1 MEINRMREKE
11 LQSMKL
17 VVRVMVMAVVL
28 FSLVGCSNPPAS
40 EVLKNAQD
48 AEEYARKTLDSLHA
62 LRLADSTRPAPQPSE
77 QFKDVLSAYTRLV
90 DDYPD
95 SPEAEVALFRRAGIR
110 NNFTKEHDL
119 AVKDYALYARRY
131 PENEKTPLV
140 MFLVGYIYN
149 NELHQLD
156 SAAAAYKRF
165 LEKFPDNEMAP
176 SAQFELS
183 NLGKSPDELLP
194 PEPPA
199 DEKPARKQVAKKPT

>member
-1 MEINRMREKE
+1 MTEKE
-11 LQSMKL
+11 LQSMKPVARAL
-17 VVRVMVMAVVL
+17 LIAVVL
-28 FSLVGCSNPPAS
+28 SSWVGCSKPPAS

-62 LRLADSTRPAPQPSE
+62 LRLADSTRPSPQPSE
-77 QFKDVLSAYTRLV
+77 QFKDVISAYTKLV

-131 PENEKTPLV
+131 PDDEKTPLV

-165 LEKFPDNEMAP
+165 LERFPDNEMAS
-176 SAQFELS
+176 SARFELS
-183 NLGKSPDELLP
+183 TLGKSPDELLP

-199 DEKPARKQVAKKPT
+199 DENPPQKHVPKKPT